1 MITGTTDATGSLFS
15 NSAVS
20 QATNAGSQLNRDA
33 FLNLLITQIQYQDP
47 LKPMEDKEFI
57 AQLAQFSSLEQMQQ
71 VNQNLALLAQM
82 DATAQA
88 SSLIGKQIT
97 AVLSTDG
104 SVVSGRVSAV
114 DFVEGKVLL
123 TVGTTKVSP
132 ADVTRIEQ

>member
-1 MITGTTDATGSLFS
+1 
-15 NSAVS
+15 
-20 QATNAGSQLNRDA
+20 
-33 FLNLLITQIQYQDP
+33 
-47 LKPMEDKEFI
+47 
-57 AQLAQFSSLEQMQQ
+57 
-71 VNQNLALLAQM
+71 LALLAQM

-114 DFVEGKVLL
+114 DFLEGKVLL

>member
-1 MITGTTDATGSLFS
+1 MISETTDVTGSLYSDSSISQVS
-15 NSAVS
+15 NA
-20 QATNAGSQLNRDA
+20 ASQLNRDA
-33 FLNLLITQIQYQDP
+33 FLNLLITQIKYQDP

>member
-1 MITGTTDATGSLFS
+1 MITETTDVTGSLYSDSSISQVS
-15 NSAVS
+15 NA
-20 QATNAGSQLNRDA
+20 ASQLNRDA
-33 FLNLLITQIQYQDP
+33 FLNLLITQIKYQDP

>member
-1 MITGTTDATGSLFS
+1 
-15 NSAVS
+15 
-20 QATNAGSQLNRDA
+20 
-33 FLNLLITQIQYQDP
+33 
-47 LKPMEDKEFI
+47 MEDKEFI

-114 DFVEGKVLL
+114 DFLEGKVLL